1 MAVKV
6 DTVDILKKY
15 FSGVV
20 KRANHHAPKVGD
32 IIYTLLGII
41 ILKKDDNTSIEVR
54 GSDDDSTGNILW
66 VFINGVRYAFR
77 YEHSDGT
84 IEIRRDSFN
93 GPLVIKIDNTT
104 STASILSTF

>member
-6 DTVDILKKY
+6 DSVDILKKY

-20 KRANHHAPKVGD
+20 RRTNHHAPNVSN

-41 ILKKDDNTSIEVR
+41 ILKKDDGTEIEVR

-66 VFINGVRYAFR
+66 VIANGQRYAFR

-84 IEIRRDSFN
+84 VEIRQGSYN
-93 GPLVIKIDNTT
+93 GQLILKIDNGTT
-104 STASILSTF
+104 PAQIIAAF

>member
-6 DTVDILKKY
+6 ESVDILKKY

-20 KRANHHAPKVGD
+20 RRTNHHAPNVSN

-41 ILKKDDNTSIEVR
+41 ILKKDDGTEIEVR
-54 GSDDDSTGNILW
+54 GNDDDSTGNILW
-66 VFINGVRYAFR
+66 VIVNGQRYAFR

-84 IEIRRDSFN
+84 VEIRKDSYN
-93 GPLVIKIDNTT
+93 GLLILKIDNATT
-104 STASILSTF
+104 AAQIIGAF